1 MFHGVSTRRAVIIA
15 AAALFIF
22 GAFAFQPAGASGPE
36 MRKVDKANYELAS
49 RFTPA
54 KVGKLVFDT
63 AVQAHWLETSD
74 RFWYGWETSKGRSFY
89 LVDPMR
95 AARTPLFDNAAMAAQ
110 LTEIVLT
117 PYDAQ
122 HLPFKTVKF
131 INKDTALRL
140 ELEVQK
146 DSDVRVA
153 GAIVRAG
160 DIEKKREEAKK
171 AKEEAAK
178 QGEKKDEDKK
188 EQEKKEQDKKDL
200 EKKDQEKKEQEKK
213 DADKEKAK
221 EPEKKTTTLYFE
233 YQLATGRL
241 ALLPDYEAPP
251 KRPRWASV
259 SPDEKTVVFAR
270 GHNLFMMDA
279 ENFAKA
285 LKKADD
291 AAIKEIQ
298 ITTDGEEHYSYARE
312 LNEEDKK
319 EFQNEE
325 KDRKDYRV
333 PASYI
338 VWTKDS
344 KKFACIREDE
354 RKVGDL
360 WVINVLANPRP
371 TLETYRYAMPG
382 EENQAQ
388 PELLV
393 FDIATKGKVKVKAEA
408 FKDQTLSVQ
417 TAARRNVDREKDYPP
432 PAQWVSDTSDKLY
445 FGRQSRD
452 LHKFDLCVADTA
464 SGDVKV
470 LIEERLNTYID
481 VEPLRL
487 VNGGKELIWWSERDG
502 WGHYYLYDGDGKLKS
517 QITSG
522 EFTSVGIEGVDE
534 KTRVLYFNA
543 CGREP
548 NEDPYYAHLYRVNFD
563 GTGLKLLNPGD
574 ANHSADADDNLKVF
588 IDTSSRVNTAPVSEL
603 RDLTG
608 NVLLKLETTDTSAL
622 VEAGYKFPEPFKVK
636 ADDGITDLYGVM
648 YKPFDFDPAV
658 KYPIIAYVYPGP
670 QTESVTKTFSPRN
683 GNVALAQL
691 GFVVIEVGN
700 RGGNPMRSKWYH
712 NYGYGNLRDYGLADK
727 KRAIEQLAIKYPFID
742 IDRVGIYGHS
752 GGGFM
757 TAAGLLVYPDFFKVG
772 VSSSGNHENNIYN
785 RWWSEKHH
793 GVKEVTD
800 KEGNIKFEYSIEK
813 NSEIAKNLK
822 GHLLLTTGDMDNNVH
837 PGNTFR
843 LANALI
849 KANKR
854 FDFFLFPGQRHGY
867 GDMNDYWF
875 WIRADYFAKYLL
887 GDFSQTVD
895 LIELQREKEQT
906 GKK

>member
-1 MFHGVSTRRAVIIA
+1 MSFRITTRRAAGMA
-15 AAALFIF
+15 AAGIF
-22 GAFAFQPAGASGPE
+22 VFTCLAFRPAGAE
-36 MRKVDKANYELAS
+36 MKKADKANYELAA

-74 RFWYGWETSKGRSFY
+74 RFWYGWETSKGRSFFI
-89 LVDPMR
+89 VDPLR
-95 AARTPLFDNAAMAAQ
+95 AAKTPLFDNAKMAAL
-110 LTEIVLT
+110 LTQIVLT
-117 PYDAQ
+117 PYESQ

-146 DSDVRVA
+146 DSDVRV
-153 GAIVRAG
+153 GDKILKAG
-160 DIEKKREEAKK
+160 DIEKKREDAKK
-171 AKEEAAK
+171 AKEDAAK
-178 QGEKKDEDKK
+178 EGEKKDEK
-188 EQEKKEQDKKDL
+188 KKEQDKKDL
-200 EKKDQEKKEQEKK
+200 EKKDQDKKDQEKK
-213 DADKEKAK
+213 DADKDKEK

-233 YQLATGRL
+233 YQLATGKL
-241 ALLPDYEAPP
+241 TLLPDYEAPP

-259 SPDEKTVVFAR
+259 SPDEKVIVFAR
-270 GHNLFMMDA
+270 SYNLFMMDA
-279 ENFAKA
+279 ENFKLAQ
-285 LKKADD
+285 KKADD
-291 AAIKEIQ
+291 ANIKEVQ
-298 ITTDGEEHYSYARE
+298 LTTDGEEHYSYARD

-319 EFQNEE
+319 ELQKDE

-333 PASYI
+333 PAGYL
-338 VWTKDS
+338 VWSKDS
-344 KKFACIREDE
+344 KKIACIREDE
-354 RKVGDL
+354 RKVADL

-371 TLETYRYAMPG
+371 TLETYRYSMPG
-382 EENQAQ
+382 EENQPQ
-388 PELLV
+388 PELSV
-393 FDIATKGKVKVKAEA
+393 IDIASKGKVKIKADA
-408 FKDQTLSVQ
+408 FKDQTLSIE
-417 TAARRNVDREKDYPP
+417 TAPRRNVDREKDFPP
-432 PAQWVSDTSDKLY
+432 PSQWLSDTPDKLY

-452 LHKFDLCVADTA
+452 LHTYDVCVADTA
-464 SGDVKV
+464 TGDVKV
-470 LIEERLNTYID
+470 LVEERLNTYVE

-522 EFTSVGIEGVDE
+522 EFTCQGIEGVDE

-548 NEDPYYAHLYRVNFD
+548 NEDPYYVHLYRVNLD
-563 GTGLKLLNPGD
+563 GAGLKLLNPGE
-574 ANHSADADDNLKVF
+574 ASHSADADDGLRVF

-603 RDLTG
+603 RDMTG

-622 VEAGYKFPEPFKVK
+622 IEAGYKFPEPFKVK
-636 ADDGITDLYGVM
+636 ADDGVTDLYGVM
-648 YKPFDFDPAV
+648 YKPFDFDPSV

-727 KRAIEQLAIKYPFID
+727 KRAIEQLAIKYLYVD

-757 TAAGLLVYPDFFKVG
+757 TAAALLVYPDFFKVG

-813 NSEIAKNLK
+813 NSEVARNLK

-895 LIELQREKEQT
+895 LIEMQKEKEQT
-906 GKK
+906 GDKKGR

>member
-1 MFHGVSTRRAVIIA
+1 MSKPARLRNAVTLA
-15 AAALFIF
+15 AASALFLSFAMISSAAAP
-22 GAFAFQPAGASGPE
+22 GAE
-36 MRKVDKANYELAS
+36 MKKADKANYELAS

-63 AVQAHWLETSD
+63 AVQAHWLETGD
-74 RFWYGWETSKGRSFY
+74 RFWYSWETSKGRAFFI
-89 LVDPMR
+89 VDPV
-95 AARTPLFDNAAMAAQ
+95 AKARTPLFDNARMAAL
-110 LTEIVLT
+110 LTGIVLT

-122 HLPFKTVKF
+122 HLPFRMVKF
-131 INKDTALRL
+131 INKDTVLRF
-140 ELEVQK
+140 EIEVQK
-146 DSDVRVA
+146 DSNVLSGGKV
-153 GAIVRAG
+153 IKAG
-160 DIEKKREEAKK
+160 DIEKAREDAKK

-178 QGEKKDEDKK
+178 TSEQKD
-188 EQEKKEQDKKDL
+188 QEKKEQDKKDQ
-200 EKKDQEKKEQEKK
+200 EKKDQDKKDQEKKE
-213 DADKEKAK
+213 ADKEKPK
-221 EPEKKTTTLYFE
+221 EPEKKTTTLYFTYE
-233 YQLATGRL
+233 LASGKLT
-241 ALLPDYEAPP
+241 LLTDYEAPP

-259 SPDEKTVVFAR
+259 SPDEKVVIFVR
-270 GHNLFMMDA
+270 NHNLYLMDA

-291 AAIKEIQ
+291 ATIKEVQ
-298 ITTDGEEHYSYARE
+298 LTTDGEEHFSYARD
-312 LNEEDKK
+312 LTEEDKK
-319 EFQNEE
+319 ELQKDE

-333 PASYI
+333 PAGYI
-338 VWTKDS
+338 VWSKDS

-393 FDIATKGKVKVKAEA
+393 FDIASKGKVKVKAEA
-408 FKDQTLSVQ
+408 FKDQTLSIE
-417 TAARRNVDREKDYPP
+417 TAPRRNLDREKDYPP
-432 PAQWVSDTSDKLY
+432 PAQWLSETSDKLY

-452 LHKFDLCVADTA
+452 LHKFDLCLADTA
-464 SGDVKV
+464 TGEVKV
-470 LIEERLNTYID
+470 LIEERLNTYVE

-487 VNGGKELIWWSERDG
+487 VNAGQEMIWWSERDG
-502 WGHYYLYDGDGKLKS
+502 WGHYYLYGGDGQLKR

-522 EFTSVGIEGVDE
+522 EFTCQGIEGVDE
-534 KTRVLYFNA
+534 KTRILYFNA

-548 NEDPYYAHLYRVNFD
+548 GEDPYYIHLYRVGLD
-563 GTGLKLLNPGD
+563 GAGLKLLNPGD
-574 ANHSADADDNLKVF
+574 ANHSADADDGLRVF
-588 IDTSSRVNTAPVSEL
+588 IDTSSRVNTAPASEL
-603 RDLTG
+603 HDMTG
-608 NVLLKLETTDTSAL
+608 ATVLKLETTDTAAL
-622 VEAGYKFPEPFKVK
+622 LEAGYKFPEPFKVK
-636 ADDGITDLYGVM
+636 ADDGVTDLYGVM

-691 GFVVIEVGN
+691 GFIVIEVGN

-727 KRAIEQLAIKYPFID
+727 KRAIEQLAIKYPYID

-757 TAAGLLVYPDFFKVG
+757 TAAALLVYPDFFKVG

-837 PGNTFR
+837 PGNTIR

-906 GKK
+906 GDKRGK

>member
-1 MFHGVSTRRAVIIA
+1 MFPRILFRRPALIA
-15 AAALFIF
+15 AVVILGFVVTAA
-22 GAFAFQPAGASGPE
+22 ATASGAE
-36 MRKVDKANYELAS
+36 MKKADKANYELAA
-49 RFTPA
+49 RFTAA

-63 AVQAHWLETSD
+63 SVRPHWLEFSN
-74 RFWYGWETSKGRSFY
+74 RFWYSWETSRGRSFVI
-89 LVDPMR
+89 VDPVAR
-95 AARTPLFDNAAMAAQ
+95 ARAPLFDNAKMAAM

-117 PYDAQ
+117 PYDSE

-146 DSDVRVA
+146 DSDVRV
-153 GAIVRAG
+153 GDKIVKAG

-171 AKEEAAK
+171 AKEGAQATE
-178 QGEKKDEDKK
+178 KK
-188 EQEKKEQDKKDL
+188 EQEKKEQGTKGTEKDKG
-200 EKKDQEKKEQEKK
+200 
-213 DADKEKAK
+213 K
-221 EPEKKTTTLYFE
+221 EPEKKTTTLFLE
-233 YQLATGRL
+233 YELATGKL
-241 ALLPDYEAPP
+241 TLLPDYEEPP

-270 GHNLFMMDA
+270 GDNLFMMDA
-279 ENFAKA
+279 ANFAKA
-285 LKKADD
+285 LTKADD
-291 AAIKEIQ
+291 PTIKEVQ
-298 ITTDGEEHYSYARE
+298 LTTDGEEHYSYARF
-312 LNEEDKK
+312 LEEEEKK
-319 EFQNEE
+319 EFQKDE

-333 PASYI
+333 PSI
-338 VWTKDS
+338 HLVWSKDS
-344 KKFACIREDE
+344 RKFACIRDDE

-360 WVINVLANPRP
+360 WVINSLSNPRP

-382 EENQAQ
+382 EESQPQ

-393 FDIATKGKVKVKAEA
+393 FDIASRGKLKVKADA
-408 FKDQTLSVQ
+408 FKDQTIDIQ
-417 TAARRNVDREKDYPP
+417 TSPRKALDREKDNTPP
-432 PAQWVSDTSDKLY
+432 SLWLSDTSDKLY

-452 LHKFDLCVADTA
+452 LHRYDLCLADTA
-464 SGDVKV
+464 TGEAKA
-470 LIEERLNTYID
+470 LIQERLNTYVD
-481 VEPLRL
+481 VEPLWL
-487 VNGGKELIWWSERDG
+487 VNGGKEMVWWSERDG
-502 WGHYYLYDGDGKLKS
+502 WGHYYLYDGDGKLER
-517 QITSG
+517 QLTSG
-522 EFTSVGIEGVDE
+522 EFTCQGIEGIDE
-534 KTRVLYFNA
+534 KARVLYFNA

-548 NEDPYYAHLYRVNFD
+548 NEDPYYFHLYRIGLD
-563 GTGLKLLNPGD
+563 GTDFKLLNPGE
-574 ANHSADADDNLKVF
+574 AMHAADVDDSLSVF
-588 IDTSSRVNTAPVSEL
+588 VDTSSRVDSAPVSEL
-603 RDLTG
+603 RDTAG
-608 NVLLKLETTDTSAL
+608 SAFLKLETTDTSAL
-622 VEAGYKFPEPFKVK
+622 LAAGYKFPEPFVVK
-636 ADDGITDLYGVM
+636 ADDGVTDLYGVM
-648 YKPFDFDPAV
+648 YKPFDFDPGT

-670 QTESVTKTFSPRN
+670 QTESVTKTFSPKN

-700 RGGNPMRSKWYH
+700 RGGNPQRSKWYH

-727 KRAIEQLAIKYPFID
+727 KRAIEELAIKYPFID

-757 TAAGLLVYPDFFKVG
+757 TAAAMLAYPDFFKVG
-772 VSSSGNHENNIYN
+772 VASSGNHENNIYN
-785 RWWSEKHH
+785 RWWSEKHN

-800 KEGNIKFEYSIEK
+800 KGGNVTFEYSIEK

-837 PGNTFR
+837 PGNTIR

-849 KANKR
+849 QANKR

-895 LIELQREKEQT
+895 LIELQREQEQT
-906 GKK
+906 GDKRGK